1 MVEMKSLQPVRSF
14 TDFLQEKVIEKSL
27 ESLRYNLNLQV
38 ELVEKCPFPQWK
50 KWRNKWLK
58 LREILRIGNNC
69 CGVCKRKMGN

>member
-1 MVEMKSLQPVRSF
+1 MVEMKSPQPVRSF

-50 KWRNKWLK
+50 NGG
-58 LREILRIGNNC
+58 ING
-69 CGVCKRKMGN
+69 